1 MKNISVK
8 TKIVALAA
16 IMLVITCLVAAAGL
30 YSNNKSKQAVDTMY
44 NSNMM
49 ATQYLTH
56 ADSQLATANKDI
68 DFILQQN
75 YSIDNR
81 NILLDD
87 LAGRIGNIT
96 KDIAEVKNVTT
107 TEKSLKII
115 EGLEGKLAE
124 ATSTI
129 QAAKKLGTTPEDKQK
144 IYASL
149 QIVDSI
155 AADLATLTPESVL
168 QGKLLFQVSNE
179 AYNFA
184 LIAFAVIIILGLVI
198 GISAAYIIAKGIADP
213 LHDSVDLLD
222 AVADGDLTREVVPE
236 LMDRQDEVGT
246 MGQALSRMQQSL
258 REVLGTVSQE
268 ADNSAKM
275 AEEVFELVSALNSNA
290 QDMSAVTEEMAAS
303 MEETAASTTNIQ
315 DLSHGIR
322 SQVETEADEA
332 SKGAEYSKTVFSRAD
347 ILQKDM
353 EASKTEAQKVY
364 SETKGSLEK
373 AIEAAKVA
381 DNIAELTQG
390 ITDIA
395 EQTNLLALNAAIEAA
410 RAGEH
415 GRGFAVVADEVR
427 KLAEQSQSTAG
438 EIQNLTGRV
447 TGAVQNLSRSSFD
460 LLKFMEENVHR
471 NYEKMTKTAEQY
483 REDAEYFSEFAG
495 KSNDSSKSIAE
506 SIQTMSNSMEEI
518 TKATNEGAIGNNS
531 VAEQVVSVAEKAN
544 SILTKVN
551 VSKDGAD
558 KLKQQLS
565 RFKI

>member
-56 ADSQLATANKDI
+56 ADAQLATANKNI
-68 DFILQQN
+68 DSILQQN
-75 YSIDNR
+75 YTVENR
-81 NILLDD
+81 NVLLDD
-87 LAGRIGNIT
+87 LSYRIGNIA

-124 ATSTI
+124 VTSAI

-155 AADLATLTPESVL
+155 AGDLAALTPENVL
-168 QGKLLFQVSNE
+168 QGKLLFQESNE

-198 GISAAYIIAKGIADP
+198 GISVAYIIAKGIADP
-213 LHDSVDLLD
+213 LRDSVDLLD

-236 LMDRQDEVGT
+236 LLDRQDEVGT
-246 MGQALSRMQQSL
+246 MGHALNRMQQSL

-322 SQVETEADEA
+322 SQVE
-332 SKGAEYSKTVFSRAD
+332 
-347 ILQKDM
+347 
-353 EASKTEAQKVY
+353 
-364 SETKGSLEK
+364 
-373 AIEAAKVA
+373 
-381 DNIAELTQG
+381 
-390 ITDIA
+390 
-395 EQTNLLALNAAIEAA
+395 
-410 RAGEH
+410 
-415 GRGFAVVADEVR
+415 
-427 KLAEQSQSTAG
+427 
-438 EIQNLTGRV
+438 
-447 TGAVQNLSRSSFD
+447 
-460 LLKFMEENVHR
+460 
-471 NYEKMTKTAEQY
+471 
-483 REDAEYFSEFAG
+483 
-495 KSNDSSKSIAE
+495 
-506 SIQTMSNSMEEI
+506 
-518 TKATNEGAIGNNS
+518 
-531 VAEQVVSVAEKAN
+531 
-544 SILTKVN
+544 
-551 VSKDGAD
+551 
-558 KLKQQLS
+558 
-565 RFKI
+565 

>member
-75 YSIDNR
+75 YSMDNR

-213 LHDSVDLLD
+213 LHDSVELLD

-246 MGQALSRMQQSL
+246 MGQALNRMQQSL

-373 AIEAAKVA
+373 AIEAA
-381 DNIAELTQG
+381 NIAELTQG

-427 KLAEQSQSTAG
+427 KLAEQSQATAG

-483 REDAEYFSEFAG
+483 REDAEYFSKFAG

-551 VSKDGAD
+551 VSKDGAE

>member
-56 ADSQLATANKDI
+56 ADSQLATANKNI
-68 DFILQQN
+68 DSILQQN
-75 YSIDNR
+75 YTVENR
-81 NILLDD
+81 NVLLDD
-87 LAGRIGNIT
+87 LSDRIGNIA
-96 KDIAEVKNVTT
+96 KDIGEVKNVTT

-124 ATSTI
+124 ATSAI

-155 AADLATLTPESVL
+155 AGDLATLTPENVL
-168 QGKLLFQVSNE
+168 QGKLLFQESNE

-213 LHDSVDLLD
+213 LRDSVELLD

-236 LMDRQDEVGT
+236 LLDRQDEVGT
-246 MGQALSRMQQSL
+246 MGQALNRMQQSL

-268 ADNSAKM
+268 ADNSAQM
-275 AEEVFELVSALNSNA
+275 ADEVFELVSALNSNA

-332 SKGAEYSKTVFSRAD
+332 AKGAEYSKTVFNRAD
-347 ILQKDM
+347 VLHKDM

-447 TGAVQNLSRSSFD
+447 TGAVQNLSRS
-460 LLKFMEENVHR
+460 
-471 NYEKMTKTAEQY
+471 
-483 REDAEYFSEFAG
+483 
-495 KSNDSSKSIAE
+495 
-506 SIQTMSNSMEEI
+506 
-518 TKATNEGAIGNNS
+518 
-531 VAEQVVSVAEKAN
+531 
-544 SILTKVN
+544 
-551 VSKDGAD
+551 
-558 KLKQQLS
+558 
-565 RFKI
+565 

>member
-1 MKNISVK
+1 
-8 TKIVALAA
+8 
-16 IMLVITCLVAAAGL
+16 
-30 YSNNKSKQAVDTMY
+30 MY

-87 LAGRIGNIT
+87 LAGKIGNIT

-115 EGLEGKLAE
+115 EGLEGKLTE

-144 IYASL
+144 MYASL

-155 AADLATLTPESVL
+155 AGDLAALTPENVL
-168 QGKLLFQVSNE
+168 QGKLLFQESNE

-198 GISAAYIIAKGIADP
+198 GISVAYIIAKGIADP
-213 LHDSVDLLD
+213 LRDSVDLLD

-236 LMDRQDEVGT
+236 LLDRQDEVGT
-246 MGQALSRMQQSL
+246 MGQALNRMQHSL

-332 SKGAEYSKTVFSRAD
+332 SKGAEYGKTVFSRAD
-347 ILQKDM
+347 ILHKDM
-353 EASKTEAQKVY
+353 ESSKTEAQKVY

-427 KLAEQSQSTAG
+427 KLAEQSQETAG

-495 KSNDSSKSIAE
+495 KTNDSSKSIAE

-551 VSKDGAD
+551 VSKDGAE